1 MSLLGTINPN
11 VNPARGVES
20 HEVHENVNEGA
31 AATSA
36 SAVNEGTSELGHHH
50 HHQHTTH
57 DEEKLMAE
65 SGLSTPAPDSR
76 GRWSRHTTFS
86 SAETAL
92 EKEEGD
98 KGDEDNESEEVA
110 AEEIH
115 RLAQQLTRQSTRLST
130 TGENTFLEVK
140 EDSTLNPASPNFKSK
155 HWMKNLLAL
164 SSRDPERYPRRE
176 AGVSFQNLSVHGFGS
191 PTDYQKDVFNSVL
204 QIGALVRKLT
214 GTGKQKI
221 QILRDFDGLVRNGEM
236 LVVLGR
242 PGSGCSTF
250 LKTLAGEMNGIYMD
264 EASQLNYQGI
274 SAKQMRKQFKGEAI
288 YTAETDVHF
297 PQLTVGDTLKFA
309 ALSRCP
315 RNRFPGVTKEQY
327 ALHMRDAVMAMLGLS
342 HTINTKVGNDFVRG
356 VSGGERKRV
365 SIAEATLCGSPLQCW
380 DNSTRGL
387 DSANALEFCK
397 TLNLMTKYAGAT
409 VAVAIYQASQSAY
422 DVFDKVTVLYEG
434 RQIYFGPTNE
444 AKAFFTNMGFD
455 CPDRQTTAD
464 FLTSLTSPA
473 ERIVKPG
480 YEGKVPQTPDEF
492 AAAWKN
498 SEAHAKLL
506 REIAEYNQQYAIGGE
521 SLGKFIESRKAM
533 QSKNQRVKSPYTIS
547 LYEQVKLCLIRGFQR
562 LQGDA
567 SLTISQLVGNFIMAL
582 IIGSVFYNLKD
593 ETDSFYSRGALLFF
607 AVLLNA
613 FSSALEILTLYAQR
627 PIVEK
632 QSRYAMYHPFAEA
645 IASMLTDMPY
655 KIGNAI
661 IFNLTLYFMTNL
673 RRTPGA
679 FFVFL
684 LFSFVTTLTM
694 SMLFRTIAASSRT
707 LSQALV
713 PAAILILGLV
723 IYTGFTIPTT
733 YMLGW
738 SRWMNYINPIAY
750 GFESLMVNEFH
761 NRQFPCS
768 EDGYVPSGN
777 GYDSLPLVN
786 KICSTVGAVSG
797 QKTVDGD
804 RYLALSFD
812 YYNSHKWRNLGIM
825 FAFMIFLMGTYLLAT
840 EYISEAKSKGEVLL
854 FRRGHASSPAAKD
867 VESSRQFASPE
878 KAEQSSGQQQS
889 AAIQRQTA
897 IFQWQDVCYDIKIKG
912 EPRRILDHVDG
923 WVKPGTCTA
932 LMGVSG
938 AGKTTLL
945 DVLATR
951 VTMGVVTGEM
961 LVDGRPRDQS
971 FQRKTGYV
979 QQQDLHLHTTTVRE
993 ALRFSAI
1000 LRQPAHVSRQEKLDY
1015 VEEVIKLL
1023 DMEEYADAVVGVP
1036 GEGLNVEQ
1044 RKRLTIGVELAAKP
1058 QLLLFLDEPTSG
1070 LDSQTSWS
1078 ILDLIDTLTKHGQA
1092 ILCTIH
1098 QPSAMLFQRF
1108 DRLLF
1113 LARGGKTVYFGDIGD
1128 KSSTLASYF
1137 ERNGAPKLPADANPA
1152 EWMLEVIGAAPGSHS
1167 DIDWPAVWRDSPEHT
1182 AVLDHLSEL
1191 KSTLSQK
1198 PLDTNQADPGSY
1210 NEFAAPFTV
1219 QLWECLLR
1227 VFSQYWRT
1235 PVYIYSKI
1243 CLCALTALY
1252 IGFSFFHAKN
1262 TSQGLQNQMFS
1273 IFMLMTIFGNLVQQ
1287 ILPNF
1292 CTQRSLYEARERPSK
1307 SYSWKA
1313 FMAANIIVELPWNA
1327 LMSVIIYVCWYYPI
1341 GLYRNAEPTDAVHER
1356 GALMWL
1362 LILSFLLFT
1371 STFAHMIIA
1380 GIELAETGGNLANLL
1395 FSLCLVF
1402 CGVLATPQ
1410 QLPGFW
1416 IFMYRVSPFTYLV
1429 SAMLSTG
1436 VSGTTAICDSSEYLH
1451 FDPPANSTCLDY
1463 MQSYISSAGGYL
1475 QNDDATSNCAFCTI
1489 SDTDTFLAAV
1499 SSHYSDAWRNFGLMW
1514 VYIVFNIFAA
1524 VGIYWLARVPKAK
1537 KTKKTEASS

>member
-11 VNPARGVES
+11 FNPERTVTGRGAQEEEGEIARVES
-20 HEVHENVNEGA
+20 HHHNNA
-31 AATSA
+31 AS
-36 SAVNEGTSELGHHH
+36 V
-50 HHQHTTH
+50 
-57 DEEKLMAE
+57 
-65 SGLSTPAPDSR
+65 STD
-76 GRWSRHTTFS
+76 
-86 SAETAL
+86 ETAL
-92 EKEEGD
+92 ERSKEI
-98 KGDEDNESEEVA
+98 GDEDVA
-110 AEEIH
+110 AEEVT
-115 RLAQQLTRQSTRLST
+115 RLARQLTRQSTRFST
-130 TGENTFLEVK
+130 SGNVENPFLETK
-140 EDSTLNPASPNFKSK
+140 EDSTLNPHSPNFKAK
-155 HWMKNLLAL
+155 NWMKNLLAL
-164 SSRDPERYPRRE
+164 SSRDPERYPKRV
-176 AGVSFQNLSVHGFGS
+176 AGVSFKNLSVHGYGS

-204 QIGALVRKLT
+204 EVGTLVRKVM

-221 QILRDFDGLVRNGEM
+221 QILRDFDGLVKNGEM

-250 LKTLAGEMNGIYMD
+250 LKTISGEMNGIYMD
-264 EASQLNYQGI
+264 EKSYLNYQGI
-274 SAKQMRKQFKGEAI
+274 SSKQMRKQFRGEAI

-297 PQLTVGDTLKFA
+297 PQLSVGDTLKFA
-309 ALSRCP
+309 ALARAP
-315 RNRFPGVTKEQY
+315 RNRLPGVSREQY
-327 ALHMRDAVMAMLGLS
+327 AVHMRDVVMAMLGLT
-342 HTINTKVGNDFVRG
+342 HTMNTRVGNDFVRG

-365 SIAEATLCGSPLQCW
+365 SIAEATLSGSPLQCW

-434 RQIYFGPTNE
+434 RQIYFGRTDE
-444 AKAFFTNMGFD
+444 AKEFFTNMGFD
-455 CPDRQTTAD
+455 CPERQTTAD
-464 FLTSLTSPA
+464 FLTSLTSPS
-473 ERIVKPG
+473 ERVVKPG
-480 YEGKVPQTPDEF
+480 FEGKVPQTPDEF
-492 AAAWKN
+492 VTAWKS
-498 SEAHAKLL
+498 SEAYAKLM
-506 REIAEYNQQYAIGGE
+506 REIDEYDREFPIGGA
-521 SLGKFIESRKAM
+521 SLEKFIESRRAM
-533 QSKNQRVKSPYTIS
+533 QAKNQRVKSPYTIS
-547 LYEQVKLCLIRGFQR
+547 VWQQIQLCMIRGFQR
-562 LQGDA
+562 LKGDS
-567 SLTISQLVGNFIMAL
+567 SLTVSQLVGNFIMAL
-582 IIGSVFYNLKD
+582 VIGSVFYNLPD
-593 ETDSFYSRGALLFF
+593 DTSSFYARGALLFF

-645 IASMLTDMPY
+645 IASMLCDMPY
-655 KIGNAI
+655 KIANAI

-673 RRTPGA
+673 RREPGA

-694 SMLFRTIAASSRT
+694 SMLFRTMAASSRT

-723 IYTGFTIPTT
+723 IYTGFTIPTRN
-733 YMLGW
+733 MLGW
-738 SRWMNYINPIAY
+738 SRWMNYIDPIAY

-761 NRQFPCS
+761 NRQFLCPDS
-768 EDGYVPSGN
+768 AFVPSGGAYN
-777 GYDSLPLVN
+777 NEPLAN
-786 KICSTVGAVSG
+786 RICSTVGSVSG
-797 QKTVDGD
+797 SRYVQGD
-804 RYLALSFD
+804 DYLHQSFQ
-812 YYNSHKWRNLGIM
+812 YYKSHEWRNLGIM
-825 FAFMIFLMGTYLLAT
+825 FGFMFFFMFTYLTAT
-840 EYISEAKSKGEVLL
+840 EYISESKSKGEVLL
-854 FRRGHASSPAAKD
+854 FRRGHAKPTGSHDVEKSPEVSSAAKTD
-867 VESSRQFASPE
+867 ESSGKQAT
-878 KAEQSSGQQQS
+878 G
-889 AAIQRQTA
+889 AIQRQEA
-897 IFQWQDVCYDIKIKG
+897 IFQWKDVCYDIKIKG

-951 VTMGVVTGEM
+951 VTMGVVSGEM

-993 ALRFSAI
+993 ALRFSAL
-1000 LRQPAHVSRQEKLDY
+1000 LRQPAHVPRQEKIDY

-1023 DMEEYADAVVGVP
+1023 GMESYADAVVGVP

-1113 LARGGKTVYFGDIGD
+1113 LAKGGKTVYFGDIGE
-1128 KSSTLASYF
+1128 KSSTLSSYF

-1167 DIDWPAVWRDSPEHT
+1167 DIDWPAVWRDSPERK
-1182 AVLDHLSEL
+1182 AVHEHLDEL
-1191 KSTLSQK
+1191 KATLSQK
-1198 PLDTNQADPGSY
+1198 PIDASKADPGSY
-1210 NEFAAPFTV
+1210 DEFAAPFTV

-1235 PVYIYSKI
+1235 PVYIYSKTA
-1243 CLCALTALY
+1243 LCVLTALY
-1252 IGFSFFHAKN
+1252 IGFSFFNAKN
-1262 TSQGLQNQMFS
+1262 SAQGLQNQMFS

-1287 ILPNF
+1287 IMPNF
-1292 CTQRSLYEARERPSK
+1292 CTQRSLYEVRERPAK
-1307 SYSWKA
+1307 TYSWKA
-1313 FMAANIIVELPWNA
+1313 FMAANIIVELPWNT
-1327 LMSVIIYVCWYYPI
+1327 LMAFLIFVCWYYPI
-1341 GLYRNAEPTDAVHER
+1341 GLYRNAEPTNSVHER
-1356 GALMWL
+1356 GALMFL
-1362 LILSFLLFT
+1362 LIWAFLLFT
-1371 STFAHMIIA
+1371 STFAHMMIA

-1395 FSLCLVF
+1395 FSLCLIF

-1410 QLPGFW
+1410 SLPGFW

-1429 SAMLSTG
+1429 SGMLSTG
-1436 VSGTTAICDSSEYLH
+1436 VSGTNAVCDDVEFLH
-1451 FDPPANSTCLDY
+1451 FDPPGNLTCKDY
-1463 MQSYISSAGGYL
+1463 MSDYISLRGGYL
-1475 QNDDATSNCAFCTI
+1475 ENPSATSDCTFCTI
-1489 SDTDTFLAAV
+1489 SSTDTFLAAV
-1499 SSHYSDAWRNFGLMW
+1499 SSYYKDAWRNFGIMW
-1514 VYIVFNIFAA
+1514 AFIIFNIFAA
-1524 VGIYWLARVPKAK
+1524 VFIYWLARVPKGK
-1537 KTKKTEASS
+1537 RSKGST